1 MNYYL
6 AATAL
11 RAFSATGPTKALYRW
26 LGNRKTDRK
35 LSMERAGWVLD
46 RIAEADLGPAPAFLE
61 LGTGWMHAYSMLP
74 ALIHDGETA
83 CFDVWD
89 NRAFGAL
96 KAKLPVLRQALDG
109 LDLSPDRR
117 ARAEQRLAAMQRAES
132 FDEVYAVL
140 NMRYDIDHDGRL
152 PYADN
157 HFDVIFSVDVLE
169 HVVASGF
176 DRNAADWFRVL
187 KPGGRMVAQV
197 GLDDHLAHYDP
208 SRSKKHYLRHSK
220 ATFDRLLENDVQYIN
235 RIPASDMIARL
246 EKTGFRTLK
255 AERWTVD
262 DPDSLPVHADYAD
275 QPREDIVTW
284 RLLLTV
290 EKPAP
295 TS

>member
-11 RAFSATGPTKALYRW
+11 RAFSLNGPTKALYRW

-35 LSMERAGWVLD
+35 LSMERSGWVLD
-46 RIAEADLGPAPAFLE
+46 NIAKCDLSEKPAFLE

-74 ALIHDGETA
+74 AMIHDGETA

-96 KAKLPVLRQALDG
+96 QAKLPVLQKALDE
-109 LDLSPDRR
+109 LSLSD
-117 ARAEQRLAAMQRAES
+117 EQRSRANAKLEQMRKAES
-132 FDEVYAVL
+132 FDDVYAAL
-140 NMRYDIDHDGRL
+140 NMRYDIDYHGKL

-157 HFDVIFSVDVLE
+157 SYDVIFSVDVLE

-176 DRNAADWFRVL
+176 DSNAADWFRVL
-187 KPGGRMVAQV
+187 KPGGRMLAQV

-220 ATFDRLLENDVQYIN
+220 KTFDNWLENDVQYIN
-235 RIPASDMIARL
+235 RIPATDMMDRL
-246 EKTGFRTLK
+246 ERIGFRVIE
-255 AERWTVD
+255 AERWRVENPD
-262 DPDSLPVHADYAD
+262 DLPVHADYAD
-275 QPREDIVTW
+275 QPRDDVITW

-290 EKPAP
+290 EKPKD
-295 TS
+295 